1 MPAGVGQLLS
11 KDRYNWYFDTE
22 GQPHM
27 NNRRLFWPRGKV
39 LGGSSAIN
47 AMVYCRGL
55 PGDFDDWRA
64 AGNPGWGWADV
75 APAYQQ
81 LERRVGADGTL
92 QGDGPLWVSEREP
105 EYHPVKRHFLAAARQ
120 LGLPATAD
128 FNGPQPEGVGAYAI
142 TTRRGL
148 RCSAADAFLRPAL
161 ARPNLTLRT
170 GALAQRILFEGRR
183 AVGVE
188 AGGRLHAV
196 DAVVVNADFAHA
208 IPGLMEE
215 EQRPQW
221 PDKKIAEAR
230 YSCSTFMLYLGIE
243 GQLDLAHHTV
253 LLAEDYEN
261 NLAQIEAGIIP
272 QNPSLYVQAAASTDP
287 SMAPPGHS
295 TLYMLVPVPNLLGG
309 ADWATEE
316 PRYRRLALDRL
327 KAIGLHDIESRIR
340 YEKIISPQGWQD
352 EYAVGYG
359 ATFNLAHNVRQM
371 MHFRP
376 RNRFGRAT

>member
-1 MPAGVGQLLS
+1 
-11 KDRYNWYFDTE
+11 
-22 GQPHM
+22 
-27 NNRRLFWPRGKV
+27 
-39 LGGSSAIN
+39 
-47 AMVYCRGL
+47 
-55 PGDFDDWRA
+55 
-64 AGNPGWGWADV
+64 
-75 APAYQQ
+75 
-81 LERRVGADGTL
+81 
-92 QGDGPLWVSEREP
+92 
-105 EYHPVKRHFLAAARQ
+105 
-120 LGLPATAD
+120 
-128 FNGPQPEGVGAYAI
+128 
-142 TTRRGL
+142 
-148 RCSAADAFLRPAL
+148 
-161 ARPNLTLRT
+161 
-170 GALAQRILFEGRR
+170 
-183 AVGVE
+183 
-188 AGGRLHAV
+188 
-196 DAVVVNADFAHA
+196 
-208 IPGLMEE
+208 MEE

-243 GQLDLAHHTV
+243 GPLDLAHHTV

-376 RNRFGRAT
+376 RNRFGRAKGVYLVGGGTHPGSGLPVIYEGARISADLLLQDLGMVRSERSPSHMRAGASVTSA